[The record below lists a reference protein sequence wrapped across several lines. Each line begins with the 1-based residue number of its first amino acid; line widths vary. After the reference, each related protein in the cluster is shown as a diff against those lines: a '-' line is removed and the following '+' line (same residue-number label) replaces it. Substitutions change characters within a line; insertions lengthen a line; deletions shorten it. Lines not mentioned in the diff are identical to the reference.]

1 MRFVRIIPVAALALA
16 ACDRTTTP
24 AANLVSDSTITAD
37 IAASAGEAIAS
48 ALETMAGHA
57 VSMALP
63 GSSVRSGLAAHMHP
77 GSLTVNRTRVC
88 YDASGNEV
96 AGCSPLSSVRKIV
109 TSVTV
114 DGSRSGMH
122 TRDNG
127 VVVTF
132 SGAVHRAAS
141 DTMVRNFTGTT
152 EVSRTHTGVGA
163 GHDTSTFSDGTVT
176 RVVAEASAD
185 SVKGVT
191 WNVPRSS
198 NPFPV
203 AGSIVRVDSV
213 HVIATRGSETRER
226 RVVWVIRVDF
236 PADAQGNVV
245 LHVNDRTCSL
255 NLVTRV
261 VSNCQ

>member
-1 MRFVRIIPVAALALA
+1 MRLVRIIPVAALALA
-16 ACDRTTTP
+16 ACDRSTTP
-24 AANLVSDSTITAD
+24 TANLVSDSTIAVEL
-37 IAASAGEAIAS
+37 AASAGDAIAS
-48 ALETMAGHA
+48 ALETMAGHE
-57 VSMALP
+57 VSIALP
-63 GSSVRSGLAAHMHP
+63 GSSVSSGLAAHMHP
-77 GSLTVNRTRVC
+77 GSLNVSRTRVC
-88 YDASGNEV
+88 YDASGAEV

-114 DGSRSGMH
+114 DGSRSGTH

-127 VVVTF
+127 VVVNF
-132 SGAVHRAAS
+132 SGAVHRSAS
-141 DTMVRNFTGTT
+141 DTVVRNFTGTT

-176 RVVAEASAD
+176 RFFAEASAD

-226 RVVWVIRVDF
+226 KVVWVIRVDF

-245 LHVNDRTCSL
+245 LHVNDRTCNL

>member
-1 MRFVRIIPVAALALA
+1 MRLVHIIPLAALALA
-16 ACDRTTTP
+16 ACDGTTTP
-24 AANLVSDSTITAD
+24 AANLVSDSTIAAD
-37 IAASAGEAIAS
+37 VAASAGDAIAS
-48 ALETMAGHA
+48 SLETMAGNA
-57 VSMALP
+57 VSLALP
-63 GSSVRSGLAAHMHP
+63 GSSMSSGLAAQMHP
-77 GSLTVNRTRVC
+77 GTLTVNRTHVC
-88 YDASGNEV
+88 YDAAGAEV
-96 AGCSPLSSVRKIV
+96 AGCSPHSAVRRIV

-114 DGSRSGMH
+114 DGSRSGTH

-127 VVVTF
+127 VVVNF

-141 DTMVRNFTGTT
+141 DTLVRNFTGDT

-163 GHDTSTFSDGTVT
+163 GHDTSTFSDGTVS
-176 RVVAEASAD
+176 RFVAEASAD

-203 AGSIVRVDSV
+203 AGSIVRVDSL

-226 RVVWVIRVDF
+226 KVVWVIRVDF

-245 LHVNDRTCSL
+245 LRVNDRTCNL